1 MGEPDRDGKP
11 PGGDRRRRCL
21 LVANVFPPVLGG
33 SASVYD
39 SLARFSGG
47 RVSVLA
53 PRLDYL
59 TGRPLEGVAAF
70 DSAAPF
76 RVHRLRLLR
85 TRMLPRLRPWHRIWL
100 AFQDLELRVRLILA
114 IGWIARA
121 EAIGTVCIGE
131 LVACGWMVG
140 FCRRLGLR
148 TLIYVHGEEVSI
160 SDSYDSDGT
169 RRRAALSRADAVIAV
184 SRFARDA
191 TIRLIG
197 EDTGKV
203 ALIPNGVDRARFS
216 PQPRRV
222 ELAARYGLA
231 GQRVLL
237 TVGRLSER
245 KGMDR
250 VIEALPRLRGDMP
263 DLVYLIVGEGPFRT
277 VLEALA
283 VSHGVADAVIF
294 AGAVPPEELVD
305 HYALADAFIM
315 ANRALENGDTEG
327 FGLVFL
333 EANACAV
340 PVIAGSAGGSVD
352 AVTDEVNGLVVDGD
366 SCDSIAGAVRRLFGD
381 AALRER
387 LVRQGLDV
395 SARSGWDERVAAF
408 LRVCEGAEKKD
419 LLF

>member
-1 MGEPDRDGKP
+1 
-11 PGGDRRRRCL
+11 
-21 LVANVFPPVLGG
+21 VLGG

>member
-11 PGGDRRRRCL
+11 LGGDGPRRCL

-39 SLARFSGG
+39 SLARFSDG

-59 TGRPLEGVAAF
+59 TGRLLAGVAAF
-70 DSAAPF
+70 DRSAPF

-85 TRMLPRLRPWHRIWL
+85 TRMLPRLRPWDRVWL
-100 AFQDLELRVRLILA
+100 AFQDLELRGRLVWA
-114 IGWIARA
+114 IARIARA

-131 LVACGWMVG
+131 LVAGGWLVG

-148 TLIYVHGEEVSI
+148 TVIYVHGEEVSI
-160 SDSYDSDGT
+160 TDSYDPDGA
-169 RRRAALSRADAVIAV
+169 RRRVALLRADAVVAV

-191 TIRLIG
+191 VVRLMG
-197 EDTGKV
+197 DGAGKV
-203 ALIPNGVDRARFS
+203 ALIPNGVDLSRFS
-216 PQPRRV
+216 PRPRRADLV
-222 ELAARYGLA
+222 ARYGL
-231 GQRVLL
+231 GGRRVLL

-250 VIEALPRLRGDMP
+250 VIEALPRLRAALP
-263 DLVYLIVGEGPFRT
+263 DLVYLMVGEGPFRP

-283 VSHGVADAVIF
+283 AAQGVTDAVIF
-294 AGAVPPEELVD
+294 AGAVPPDELVD

-315 ANRALENGDTEG
+315 ANRTLENGDTEG

-352 AVTDEVNGLVVDGD
+352 AVTDGVNGLVVDGD
-366 SCDSIAGAVRRLFGD
+366 DCNSIAAAVLRLFGD
-381 AALRER
+381 EALRQC
-387 LVRQGLDV
+387 LVRDGLAV
-395 SARSGWDERVAAF
+395 SARSGWGDRVAAF
-408 LRVCEGAEKKD
+408 LDVCDGPQP
-419 LLF
+419 